1 MYRTRLLVLLLAA
14 AASCAKVE
22 NPSGPTRVSSP
33 PVTTTTPTTPAVGQA
48 IQFRV
53 NGSNLLSSVTIR
65 HFDPL
70 NGLTIVT
77 TNTPYLADVKIPD
90 ASAFVSIEASSTGL
104 TFSTLQVQIFQ
115 NGRLFREGISVGS
128 VLFASAS
135 GTVRQ

>member
-22 NPSGPTRVSSP
+22 NPSGPTRTTSP
-33 PVTTTTPTTPAVGQA
+33 PVTTPATPTPVGEV

-53 NGSNLLSSVTIR
+53 QGSNLLSVVTIR

-70 NGLTIVT
+70 NGLTMVT
-77 TNTPYLADVKIPD
+77 TNTPYVADVRIPD
-90 ASAFVSIEASSTGL
+90 ATAFVSIDASSTGL